1 VRCCFCVI
9 KFSILVS
16 ILLAV
21 LQEETLP
28 ADSSDIV
35 DLSKASDSAGSNVDT
50 DDGTMVNFI
59 HATHIH
65 VENS

>member
-1 VRCCFCVI
+1 
-9 KFSILVS
+9 
-16 ILLAV
+16 V